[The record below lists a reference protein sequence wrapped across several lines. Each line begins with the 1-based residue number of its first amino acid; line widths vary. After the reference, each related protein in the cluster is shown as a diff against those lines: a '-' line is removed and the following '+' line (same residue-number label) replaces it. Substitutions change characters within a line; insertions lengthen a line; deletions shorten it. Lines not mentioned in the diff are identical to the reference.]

1 MLKKCENNLE
11 IRKSV
16 YIFAVQ
22 LSKKVME
29 KNLLDT
35 YLDYHNLSILPRKGA
50 KEPKRDGM
58 PFMPMLLMDAMN
70 LLYEEYIA
78 PLPLRHKQKHL
89 RTQWHEAYKHY
100 INQEFMAFND
110 DQKCEICELMNDFE
124 EHINNEVEMF
134 RVASMSKFMQYDTD
148 IRITLSAILACN
160 ALAQSAQILYKAQR
174 RKENA
179 YIASVESWSLKFLNE
194 YADKKIDRSAV
205 QVDLNKYQDLNIA
218 SRKLCGKV
226 VDFAVGCKL

>member
-1 MLKKCENNLE
+1 MKNGMSNTSNTSQG
-11 IRKSV
+11 KS
-16 YIFAVQ
+16 
-22 LSKKVME
+22 
-29 KNLLDT
+29 LLDT
-35 YLDYHNLSILPRKGA
+35 YLDYHNLTIRSTTSEP
-50 KEPKRDGM
+50 PKRDGM

-70 LLYEEYIA
+70 MLYEEYIA
-78 PLPLRHKQKHL
+78 SLPLRHKEKQL
-89 RTQWHEAYKHY
+89 RTRWHEAYKHY
-100 INQEFMAFND
+100 INQEFLPFND

-160 ALAQSAQILYKAQR
+160 AMAQSAQILYKAQR

-194 YADKKIDRSAV
+194 YADKKIDRSV
-205 QVDLNKYQDLNIA
+205 GQIDLNQYQDLNIA
-218 SRKLCGKV
+218 SRKLCKKV
-226 VDFAVGCKL
+226 VDFARGCKL